1 MAKQS
6 ELEQGKQI
14 ALEIRRTTAAELKL
28 ELTDLAWQTEP
39 EHRDDFSVPLAF
51 RTMDGSRHILR
62 LFIGQL
68 EDAPAD
74 PVARAAIA
82 RTVHDRLKKL
92 GPTRRRIG
100 F

>member
-14 ALEIRRTTAAELKL
+14 ALEILRTTAAELEL
-28 ELTDLAWQTEP
+28 ELTDLAWRTEP
-39 EHRDDFSVPLAF
+39 EHRDDFRVPLAF
-51 RTMDGSRHILR
+51 RTTDGNRHILR
-62 LFIGQL
+62 LPIAQL

-82 RTVHDRLKKL
+82 RAVRDRLKKL
-92 GPTRRRIG
+92 DPTRRRIG

>member
-14 ALEIRRTTAAELKL
+14 ALEILRTTAAELEL
-28 ELTDLAWQTEP
+28 EVTDLAWRTEP
-39 EHRDDFSVPLAF
+39 EHRDDLSLPLTF
-51 RTMDGSRHILR
+51 CTTDGSRHALR
-62 LFIGQL
+62 LPIAQL

-82 RTVHDRLKKL
+82 HAVRDRLKKL
-92 GPTRRRIG
+92 GPSRRRIG